1 MLCEMFPLDPFSDMC
16 ASVDIWNMLKM
27 AVCDN
32 AGNLNSYNF
41 SAPRQSQH
49 CVKSVR
55 IPSFSGSYSVR
66 KWGNADQE
74 NSEYGHFSRSGGHF
88 GDGVVQRSC

>member
-1 MLCEMFPLDPFSDMC
+1 MLCEMFPFDTFSDMC

-41 SAPRQSQH
+41 SAPRQ
-49 CVKSVR
+49 R
-55 IPSFSGSYSVR
+55 
-66 KWGNADQE
+66 
-74 NSEYGHFSRSGGHF
+74 
-88 GDGVVQRSC
+88 